1 MLTESI
7 GRSDLDHR
15 ADRELL
21 LDTTI
26 RRYRS
31 AVERLMR
38 SFVDRQPV
46 GIVVS
51 DGRFAPAHV
60 VCRFLELIADDADV
74 CTVTGQCS
82 NATAFM
88 REIIEDIG
96 FTAEGLSLNDLEGVL
111 ELFLQHQ
118 RRKKRRTVI
127 AVQEFHAHGWWV
139 LDKIRRLIEV
149 EAEEKNGLMLVLTG
163 PPSATALLNEPILDV
178 IATHAGDR
186 VILEP
191 FSLSETRDFVRR
203 HVASTDVTGNS
214 RGDSGQIV
222 EFFAT
227 NLIHEICSGIP
238 DDIYRMCKKCLEIL
252 DCKADNLISVDT
264 VREAA
269 SLMGLEAPPAPAED
283 NAETAAGIDETVLP
297 PGRLLIKRPGQPVE
311 EYPLAQSSIVV
322 GRDRLCDICISGLK
336 ASRFHA
342 LFSVTEEGLVVADL
356 DSTNGTTVNGKPIGR
371 YVLDDK
377 DIVSLGGTRISY
389 AAGGEC
395 LTASPGCPAN
405 GSRVD
410 DDYVPEPSINF
421 VGEGLQLLKTS

>member
-1 MLTESI
+1 MLTESV
-7 GRSDLDHR
+7 GRSDFDHQ
-15 ADRELL
+15 ANRELS

-31 AVERLMR
+31 AVERLTG

-60 VCRFLELIADDADV
+60 VGRFLELIADDADV
-74 CTVTGQCS
+74 CTVTGKCS

-88 REIIEDIG
+88 REIIEDVG
-96 FTAEGLSLNDLEGVL
+96 FSAENLSLSDLEGVL

-139 LDKIRRLIEV
+139 LDKIRRLIEL

-178 IATHAGDR
+178 IASHAGDR
-186 VILEP
+186 VVLEP

-214 RGDSGQIV
+214 RADSGQIV

-252 DCKADNLISVDT
+252 DCKADNLISIDT

-269 SLMGLEAPPAPAED
+269 SLMGLETPPS
-283 NAETAAGIDETVLP
+283 AAGDNEAAEEFGETVVP
-297 PGRLLIKRPGQPVE
+297 PGKLLIKRSGQPVE
-311 EYPLAQSSIVV
+311 EFALEQSSIVV

-342 LFSVTEEGLVVADL
+342 LFSLTEEGVVVADL
-356 DSTNGTTVNGKPIGR
+356 ASTNGTTVNDKPVDRHI
-371 YVLDDK
+371 LDDK
-377 DIVSLGGTRISY
+377 DIVSLGNTQIAY
-389 AAGGEC
+389 VAGSEC
-395 LTASPGCPAN
+395 LTTSAEYPAN
-405 GSRVD
+405 GHRVD
-410 DDYVPEPSINF
+410 DNYVPESSINF
-421 VGEGLQLLKTS
+421 IGEGLHLLKTS

>member
-1 MLTESI
+1 MLTESA
-7 GRSDLDHR
+7 GRPDVDHQ
-15 ADRELL
+15 ANRELL

-38 SFVDRQPV
+38 SFVDKQPV

-60 VCRFLELIADDADV
+60 VGRFLELIAEDADV

-82 NATAFM
+82 NATTFM
-88 REIIEDIG
+88 REIIEDVG
-96 FTAEGLSLNDLEGVL
+96 FSADDLSLNDLEGVL

-139 LDKIRRLIEV
+139 LDKIRRLIEL
-149 EAEEKNGLMLVLTG
+149 EAEQKNGLMLVLTG

-178 IATHAGDR
+178 IASHAGDR
-186 VILEP
+186 VVLEP
-191 FSLSETRDFVRR
+191 FTLSETRDFVRR
-203 HVASTDVTGNS
+203 HVASTDLTGNT
-214 RGDSGQIV
+214 REDSGQII

-252 DCKADNLISVDT
+252 DCKADNLISTDT

-269 SLMGLEAPPAPAED
+269 SMMGLEAPASIVDENDTAE
-283 NAETAAGIDETVLP
+283 EFGETVVP
-297 PGRLLIKRPGQPVE
+297 PGKLLIKRSGQPVE
-311 EYPLAQSSIVV
+311 EFPLEQTNIVV
-322 GRDRLCDICISGLK
+322 GRDRLCDICIAGLK

-342 LFSVTEEGLVVADL
+342 LFSLTEEGVVVADL
-356 DSTNGTTVNGKPIGR
+356 ASTNGTTVNDKR
-371 YVLDDK
+371 VDRCVLDDK
-377 DIVSLGGTRISY
+377 DVVSLGDTRICY
-389 AAGGEC
+389 VAGSEC
-395 LTASPGCPAN
+395 LTSPAEYPAN

-410 DDYVPEPSINF
+410 DDYVPESSINF
-421 VGEGLQLLKTS
+421 IGEGLQLLKTS

>member
-1 MLTESI
+1 MLTESV
-7 GRSDLDHR
+7 GRSYVDHQ
-15 ADRELL
+15 ANRELL

-31 AVERLMR
+31 AVERLIR
-38 SFVDRQPV
+38 SFVDRQSV

-51 DGRFAPAHV
+51 DGRFAPSHV
-60 VCRFLELIADDADV
+60 VGRFLELIADDADI
-74 CTVTGQCS
+74 CTVNGTCS

-96 FTAEGLSLNDLEGVL
+96 FAADGLSLSDLEGVL

-139 LDKIRRLIEV
+139 LDKIRRLIEL

-178 IATHAGDR
+178 IASHAGDR
-186 VILEP
+186 VVLEP

-214 RGDSGQIV
+214 REDSGQII

-252 DCKADNLISVDT
+252 DCKADNLISIDT

-269 SLMGLEAPPAPAED
+269 SLVGLEAPSSIAEE
-283 NAETAAGIDETVLP
+283 NEAAEEFGETVVP
-297 PGRLLIKRPGQPVE
+297 QGKLLIKRSGHPVE
-311 EYPLAQSSIVV
+311 EYALEQSSIVV

-342 LFSVTEEGLVVADL
+342 LFSLTEEGVVVADL
-356 DSTNGTTVNGKPIGR
+356 ASTNGTIVNDKRVDR

-377 DIVSLGGTRISY
+377 DIVSLGDTRIAY
-389 AAGGEC
+389 VAGSEC
-395 LTASPGCPAN
+395 LTTSPECAAN

-410 DDYVPEPSINF
+410 DDHVPEPSINF
-421 VGEGLQLLKTS
+421 VGEGLHLLKTS

>member
-1 MLTESI
+1 MLTESV
-7 GRSDLDHR
+7 GRSDFDHQ
-15 ADRELL
+15 ANRELS

-31 AVERLMR
+31 AVERLTG

-60 VCRFLELIADDADV
+60 VGRFLELIADDADV
-74 CTVTGQCS
+74 CTVTGKCS

-88 REIIEDIG
+88 REIIEDVG
-96 FTAEGLSLNDLEGVL
+96 FSAENLSLSDLEGVL

-139 LDKIRRLIEV
+139 LDKIRRLIEL

-178 IATHAGDR
+178 IASHAGDR
-186 VILEP
+186 VVLEP

-214 RGDSGQIV
+214 RADSGQIV

-252 DCKADNLISVDT
+252 DCKADNLISIDT

-269 SLMGLEAPPAPAED
+269 SLMGLETPPS
-283 NAETAAGIDETVLP
+283 AAGDNEAAEEFGETVVP
-297 PGRLLIKRPGQPVE
+297 PGKLLIKRSGQPVE
-311 EYPLAQSSIVV
+311 EFALEQSSIVV

-342 LFSVTEEGLVVADL
+342 LFSLTEEGVVVADL
-356 DSTNGTTVNGKPIGR
+356 ASTNGTTVNDKPVDRHI
-371 YVLDDK
+371 LDDK
-377 DIVSLGGTRISY
+377 DIVSLGNTRIAY
-389 AAGGEC
+389 VAGSEC
-395 LTASPGCPAN
+395 LTTSAEYPAN
-405 GSRVD
+405 GRRVD
-410 DDYVPEPSINF
+410 DNYVPESSINF
-421 VGEGLQLLKTS
+421 IGEGLHLLKTS

>member
-1 MLTESI
+1 MLTESV
-7 GRSDLDHR
+7 GRSYVDHQ
-15 ADRELL
+15 ANRELL

-31 AVERLMR
+31 AVERLIR
-38 SFVDRQPV
+38 SFVDRQSV

-51 DGRFAPAHV
+51 DGRFAPSHV
-60 VCRFLELIADDADV
+60 VGRFLELIADDADI
-74 CTVTGQCS
+74 CTVNGTCS

-96 FTAEGLSLNDLEGVL
+96 FAADGLSLSDLEGVL

-139 LDKIRRLIEV
+139 LDKIRRLIEL

-178 IATHAGDR
+178 IASHAGDR
-186 VILEP
+186 VVLEP

-214 RGDSGQIV
+214 REDSGQII

-227 NLIHEICSGIP
+227 NLIHEICNGIP

-252 DCKADNLISVDT
+252 DCKADNLISIDT

-269 SLMGLEAPPAPAED
+269 SLVGLEAPSSIADENEAAE
-283 NAETAAGIDETVLP
+283 EFGETVVP
-297 PGRLLIKRPGQPVE
+297 QGKLLIKRSGHPVE
-311 EYPLAQSSIVV
+311 EYALEQSSIVV

-342 LFSVTEEGLVVADL
+342 LFSLTEEGVVVADL
-356 DSTNGTTVNGKPIGR
+356 ASTNGTIVNDKRVDR

-377 DIVSLGGTRISY
+377 DIVSLGDTRIAY
-389 AAGGEC
+389 VAGSEC
-395 LTASPGCPAN
+395 LTTSSEYAAN

-410 DDYVPEPSINF
+410 DDHVPEPSINF
-421 VGEGLQLLKTS
+421 VGEGLHLLKTS

>member
-1 MLTESI
+1 MLTESV
-7 GRSDLDHR
+7 GRSDFDHQ
-15 ADRELL
+15 ANRELS

-31 AVERLMR
+31 AVERLTG

-60 VCRFLELIADDADV
+60 VGRFLELIADDADV
-74 CTVTGQCS
+74 CTVTGKCS

-88 REIIEDIG
+88 REIIEDVG
-96 FTAEGLSLNDLEGVL
+96 FSAENLSLSDLEGVL

-139 LDKIRRLIEV
+139 LDKIRRLIEL

-178 IATHAGDR
+178 IASHAGDR
-186 VILEP
+186 VVLEP

-214 RGDSGQIV
+214 RADSGQIV

-252 DCKADNLISVDT
+252 DCKADNLISIDT

-269 SLMGLEAPPAPAED
+269 SLMGLETPPSAADDNEAAE
-283 NAETAAGIDETVLP
+283 ESGETVVP
-297 PGRLLIKRPGQPVE
+297 PGKLLIKRSGQPVE
-311 EYPLAQSSIVV
+311 EFALEQSSIVV

-342 LFSVTEEGLVVADL
+342 LFSLTEEGVVVADL
-356 DSTNGTTVNGKPIGR
+356 ASTNGTTVNDKPVDRHI
-371 YVLDDK
+371 LDDK
-377 DIVSLGGTRISY
+377 DIVSLGNTRIAY
-389 AAGGEC
+389 VAGSEC
-395 LTASPGCPAN
+395 LTTSAEYPAN
-405 GSRVD
+405 GHRVD
-410 DDYVPEPSINF
+410 DDYVPESSINF
-421 VGEGLQLLKTS
+421 IGEGLHLLKTS

>member
-1 MLTESI
+1 MLTETV
-7 GRSDLDHR
+7 GRSDFDHQ
-15 ADRELL
+15 ANRELS

-31 AVERLMR
+31 AVERLIG

-60 VCRFLELIADDADV
+60 VGRFLELIADDADV
-74 CTVTGQCS
+74 CTVTGKCS

-88 REIIEDIG
+88 REIIEDVG
-96 FTAEGLSLNDLEGVL
+96 FSAENLSLSDLEGVL

-139 LDKIRRLIEV
+139 LDKIRRLIEL

-178 IATHAGDR
+178 IASHAGDR
-186 VILEP
+186 VVLEP

-214 RGDSGQIV
+214 RADSGQIV

-252 DCKADNLISVDT
+252 DCKADNLISIDT

-269 SLMGLEAPPAPAED
+269 SLVGLEAPSSIADENEAAE
-283 NAETAAGIDETVLP
+283 EFGETVVP
-297 PGRLLIKRPGQPVE
+297 QGKLLIKRSGHPVE
-311 EYPLAQSSIVV
+311 EYALEQSSIVV

-336 ASRFHA
+336 SSRFHA
-342 LFSVTEEGLVVADL
+342 LFSLTEEGVVVADL
-356 DSTNGTTVNGKPIGR
+356 ASTNGTIVNDKRVDR

-377 DIVSLGGTRISY
+377 DIVSLGDTRIAY
-389 AAGGEC
+389 VAGSEC
-395 LTASPGCPAN
+395 LTTSSEYAAN

-410 DDYVPEPSINF
+410 DDHVPEPSINF
-421 VGEGLQLLKTS
+421 VGEGLHLLKTS

>member
-1 MLTESI
+1 MLTESV
-7 GRSDLDHR
+7 GRSDFDHQ
-15 ADRELL
+15 ANRELS

-31 AVERLMR
+31 AVERLTG

-60 VCRFLELIADDADV
+60 VGRFLELIADDADV
-74 CTVTGQCS
+74 CTVTGKCS

-88 REIIEDIG
+88 REIIEDVG
-96 FTAEGLSLNDLEGVL
+96 FSAENLSLSDLEGVL

-139 LDKIRRLIEV
+139 LDKIRRLIEL

-178 IATHAGDR
+178 IASHAGDR
-186 VILEP
+186 VVLEP

-214 RGDSGQIV
+214 RADSGQIV

-252 DCKADNLISVDT
+252 DCKADNLISIDT

-269 SLMGLEAPPAPAED
+269 SLMGLETPPS
-283 NAETAAGIDETVLP
+283 AAGDNEAAEEFGETVVP
-297 PGRLLIKRPGQPVE
+297 PGKLLIKRSGQPVE
-311 EYPLAQSSIVV
+311 EFALEQSSIVV

-342 LFSVTEEGLVVADL
+342 LFSLTEEGVVVADL
-356 DSTNGTTVNGKPIGR
+356 ASTNGTTVNDKPVDRHI
-371 YVLDDK
+371 LDDK
-377 DIVSLGGTRISY
+377 DIVSLGNTRIAY
-389 AAGGEC
+389 VAGSEC
-395 LTASPGCPAN
+395 LTTSAEYPAN
-405 GSRVD
+405 GHRVD
-410 DDYVPEPSINF
+410 DDYVPESSINF
-421 VGEGLQLLKTS
+421 IGEGLHLLKTS

>member
-1 MLTESI
+1 LI
-7 GRSDLDHR
+7 
-15 ADRELL
+15 
-21 LDTTI
+21 
-26 RRYRS
+26 
-31 AVERLMR
+31 R

-51 DGRFAPAHV
+51 DGRFAPGHV
-60 VCRFLELIADDADV
+60 VGRFLELIADDADV
-74 CTVTGQCS
+74 CTVTGKCS

-88 REIIEDIG
+88 REIIEDVG
-96 FTAEGLSLNDLEGVL
+96 FSAEDLSLNDLEGVL

-127 AVQEFHAHGWWV
+127 VVQEFHAHGWWV
-139 LDKIRRLIEV
+139 LDKIRRLIEL
-149 EAEEKNGLMLVLTG
+149 EADEKNGLMLVLTG

-178 IATHAGDR
+178 IASHAGDR
-186 VILEP
+186 VVLEP

-214 RGDSGQIV
+214 REDTGQII

-252 DCKADNLISVDT
+252 DCKADNLISIDT

-269 SLMGLEAPPAPAED
+269 SLVGLEAPSSIADEKEPAE
-283 NAETAAGIDETVLP
+283 EFGETVVP
-297 PGRLLIKRPGQPVE
+297 PGKLLIKRSGQPVE
-311 EYPLAQSSIVV
+311 EYALEQSSIVV
-322 GRDRLCDICISGLK
+322 GRDRLCDICIAGLK

-342 LFSVTEEGLVVADL
+342 LLSLTEEGVVVVDL
-356 DSTNGTTVNGKPIGR
+356 DSTNGTTVNDKRVDR

-377 DIVSLGGTRISY
+377 DIISLGDTRIAY
-389 AAGGEC
+389 VAGSEC
-395 LTASPGCPAN
+395 LTASAGYPGN

-410 DDYVPEPSINF
+410 DDHVPEPSINF
-421 VGEGLQLLKTS
+421 IGEGLQLLKTS

>member
-1 MLTESI
+1 LT
-7 GRSDLDHR
+7 G
-15 ADRELL
+15 
-21 LDTTI
+21 
-26 RRYRS
+26 
-31 AVERLMR
+31 

-60 VCRFLELIADDADV
+60 VGRFLELIADDADV
-74 CTVTGQCS
+74 CTVTGKCS

-88 REIIEDIG
+88 REIIEDVG
-96 FTAEGLSLNDLEGVL
+96 FSAENLSLSDLEGVL

-139 LDKIRRLIEV
+139 LDKIRRLIEL

-178 IATHAGDR
+178 IASHAGDR
-186 VILEP
+186 VVLEP

-214 RGDSGQIV
+214 RADSGQIV

-252 DCKADNLISVDT
+252 DCKADNLISIDT

-269 SLMGLEAPPAPAED
+269 SLMGLETPPS
-283 NAETAAGIDETVLP
+283 AAGDNEAAEEFGETVVP
-297 PGRLLIKRPGQPVE
+297 PGKLLIKRSGQPVE
-311 EYPLAQSSIVV
+311 EFALEQSSIVV

-342 LFSVTEEGLVVADL
+342 LFSLTEEGVVVADL
-356 DSTNGTTVNGKPIGR
+356 ASTNGTTVNDKPVDRHI
-371 YVLDDK
+371 LDDK
-377 DIVSLGGTRISY
+377 DIVSLGNTRIAY
-389 AAGGEC
+389 VAGSEC
-395 LTASPGCPAN
+395 LTTSAEYPAN
-405 GSRVD
+405 GHRVD
-410 DDYVPEPSINF
+410 DNYVPESSINF
-421 VGEGLQLLKTS
+421 IGEGLHLLKTS